1 MEVNNFVYGDAK
13 RIFVNTDMGCNA
25 NCQYCYL
32 PSLGIVHGKRK
43 ISAYQA
49 IELVENLKYYKSGKE
64 GTIISI
70 GCYSECMDKDNIA
83 DTITLVKYF
92 VSNGN
97 FVQLSTKKQIE
108 RSFFEEIIQC
118 TNIKRR
124 LWIYVSLP
132 VITNSCFIEEGT
144 DAPEERI
151 RNFDICQQYNINSVL
166 YIKPYLDGVTNKDIV
181 QYSKLVAQYNIPAVV
196 GEMLST
202 RQNMQRTIVGE
213 KRLFEYRVQ
222 GMDEF
227 INQLEKS
234 TKVYLHSIDCMKY
247 KGE

>member
-1 MEVNNFVYGDAK
+1 MEVNNFVYGDTK

-43 ISAYQA
+43 ISAHQA
-49 IELVENLKYYKSGKE
+49 IELVENLGCYKSGKE
-64 GTIISI
+64 GSIISI
-70 GCYSECMDKDNIA
+70 GCYSECMDKDNVA

-92 VSNGN
+92 VSKGN

-108 RSFFEEIIQC
+108 RSFFQEIIQC
-118 TNIKRR
+118 INVKRR

-132 VITNSCFIEEGT
+132 VITNSCVIEEGT
-144 DAPEERI
+144 DSPEERI
-151 RNFDICQQYNINSVL
+151 KNFDICRQYNINSVL
-166 YIKPYLDGVTNKDIV
+166 YIKPYLDGVTDQDIV

-202 RQNMQRTIVGE
+202 RRTMQRTIVGE
-213 KRLFEYRVQ
+213 NRLFEYSVK
-222 GMDEF
+222 GMDDF

-234 TKVYLHSIDCMKY
+234 TKVYLHSVDCMKY